1 MSVSALQR
9 GNAIGFSPPWQ
20 HHACGLPL
28 FKSCAPSFW
37 LLIWSTWTSPCRER
51 SHLTTF
57 LQLAPVTQKKKTNNI
72 TYLHAWNR
80 SQKKS
85 MHLQMISLEVVF
97 RSFHSYRSLH
107 YCTTCLKGVRTSDII
122 LCPGQARCTRSKRVF
137 FLWNKPGQREYFAGL
152 VSYFIWQLQNA
163 CMIVLIAVFFLS
175 GLHGCVSI

>member
-57 LQLAPVTQKKKTNNI
+57 LQLAPVTQKKTNNI

-107 YCTTCLKGVRTSDII
+107 YCTTCLKGVRTSDIL

-137 FLWNKPGQREYFAGL
+137 FCETNQVKE
-152 VSYFIWQLQNA
+152 STLQ
-163 CMIVLIAVFFLS
+163 VLYLILFGSSRMHAWS
-175 GLHGCVSI
+175 C